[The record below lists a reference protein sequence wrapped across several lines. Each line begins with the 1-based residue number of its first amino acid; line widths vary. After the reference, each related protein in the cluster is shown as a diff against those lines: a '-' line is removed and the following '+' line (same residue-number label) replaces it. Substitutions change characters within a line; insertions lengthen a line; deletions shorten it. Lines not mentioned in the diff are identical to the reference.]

1 MTPARWSWNRRDV
14 GLGDLPAAAIEIFGV
29 GELLD
34 PAAQLVRLS
43 PGSRLPVLEFL
54 DQRARRGLLPLHATV
69 EDQVTGQ
76 PEIRQNSR
84 SEVPS
89 EELHPMEIVS
99 PLLVLPEP
107 AGRSLEDMP
116 TSARETAAWPM
127 RAARQHQPAED
138 PASAV

>member
-89 EELHPMEIVS
+89 EELHP
-99 PLLVLPEP
+99 
-107 AGRSLEDMP
+107 LE
-116 TSARETAAWPM
+116 
-127 RAARQHQPAED
+127 
-138 PASAV
+138 